1 MEGGHGSSY
10 YFCASSL
17 PYTINPFLMC
27 CPIKAGLYSATLTAF
42 IVESRKK
49 LTPDPS
55 DEIVYYARQ
64 SVTLLVDLLQRVLPA
79 KGGLSSDQVP
89 EYIIDRFLTFLEG
102 VLESRKRSHVGDP
115 ISRTEDHR
123 ERPDRYQ
130 CSVWTERVLVDLLQ
144 RVLPSAEG
152 GSSSGQLSQKIIDR
166 FLTLLADVL
175 AKKEGPHVED
185 AISQI
190 I

>member
-10 YFCASSL
+10 YFCVSSL

-49 LTPDPS
+49 LMPDPS
-55 DEIVYYARQ
+55 DEIVYYAQQ

-79 KGGLSSDQVP
+79 KGGPSSDQVP

-115 ISRTEDHR
+115 YHG
-123 ERPDRYQ
+123 
-130 CSVWTERVLVDLLQ
+130 L
-144 RVLPSAEG
+144 
-152 GSSSGQLSQKIIDR
+152 KIIVNV
-166 FLTLLADVL
+166 LTGINAVSGWKEFWLIFFNACYHQLKVVRPQDNSH
-175 AKKEGPHVED
+175 KKLSIV
-185 AISQI
+185 S
-190 I
+190 